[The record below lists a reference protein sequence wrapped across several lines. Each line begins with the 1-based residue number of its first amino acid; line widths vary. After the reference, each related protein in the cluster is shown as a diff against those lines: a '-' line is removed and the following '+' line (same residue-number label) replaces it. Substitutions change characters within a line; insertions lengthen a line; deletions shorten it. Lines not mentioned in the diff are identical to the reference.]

1 MYKFNAPK
9 GVLGN
14 LEALRQSAFGW
25 PRICETRTAGTEE
38 ATARART
45 RDRAGR

>member
-14 LEALRQSAFGW
+14 LEAVIIPDTIYYSDLRPLTKFVL
-25 PRICETRTAGTEE
+25 IL
-38 ATARART
+38 
-45 RDRAGR
+45 